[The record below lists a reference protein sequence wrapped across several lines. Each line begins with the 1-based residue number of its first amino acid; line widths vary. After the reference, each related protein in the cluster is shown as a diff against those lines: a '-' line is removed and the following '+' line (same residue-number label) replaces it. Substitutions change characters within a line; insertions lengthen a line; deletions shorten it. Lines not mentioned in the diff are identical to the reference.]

1 MLDSFS
7 RDPDRLASPEGAATV
22 ISRREFGRNLAIAG
36 AASLGSPGLLSSA
49 VGAEAPPEQQ
59 HKPDQPLQGLTPEQ
73 AAEVEARLASALD
86 KYGSRLSPDQTKHL
100 RRILAQNERL
110 LAPVRAFPLQNG
122 DPPASVLRISFDEP
136 ATAAQD
142 RMEPG
147 GKS

>member
-1 MLDSFS
+1 M
-7 RDPDRLASPEGAATV
+7 

-36 AASLGSPGLLSSA
+36 AASLASAGLLADAGTSA
-49 VGAEAPPEQQ
+49 ETLPAQQ
-59 HKPDQPLQGLTPEQ
+59 HKPDQPLQGLRPEQ
-73 AAEVEARLASALD
+73 AAEVEARTASALN

-136 ATAAQD
+136 ATTAQY
-142 RMEPG
+142 RTEPG
-147 GKS
+147 EES